1 MDRFFPSLS
10 GNLSSGVKSQLDSS
24 FVQTDQF
31 MLRLLLLH
39 WAVAST
45 VMAISHS
52 TYLLGF
58 IGGGLVFGI
67 ASLVYRLNPGTL
79 ISRITMGASF
89 MAFSMIFI
97 QQHFGQIEMHFHIFI
112 SLAFLIRYKDI
123 TPVLAATVTTALHHV
138 LFNFAQDAEFAL
150 AGTPIMI
157 FDYGCGLD
165 IVAIHAAFVVVAMI
179 VYSSII
185 LNLTREFL
193 KNAEVYNIID
203 HLSDS
208 VQYTSDAADEISQ
221 SGQDLALAASNNSE
235 SVSTSNGSIELMN
248 SRIETLNNKTA
259 SAKDKVER
267 VTQNSEKMNRSMNEL
282 KVSSENI
289 TSIIKT
295 IDSIASQTNL
305 LALNAAV
312 EAARAG
318 EAGAGFAVV
327 TDEVRVLAQKTA
339 RAANDIGDLIKDNSV
354 KAEQGAVISEEISTQ
369 IADLMKWMD
378 DVHITTGEQVS
389 SLDELKRAISSI
401 SANTNNTAETAE
413 RNAATAEEL
422 QSQVHVLENIV
433 KDLRQK
439 VHSAG
444 AADDEGFTDS
454 GSNGHNQ
461 FRIEK
466 RFQHEGAYR
475 PKNHR
480 IMPSRSKNNELVSSR
495 QIGETSNGNG
505 YKNGFH

>member
-1 MDRFFPSLS
+1 
-10 GNLSSGVKSQLDSS
+10 
-24 FVQTDQF
+24 

-39 WAVAST
+39 WAIAST
-45 VMAISHS
+45 VMAFSHS

-58 IGGGLVFGI
+58 IGGGLVYGI
-67 ASLVYRLNPGTL
+67 AFMVYRLNPGTL

-123 TPVLAATVTTALHHV
+123 SPVLAATVTTAVHHV
-138 LFNFAQDAEFAL
+138 LFNAAQDSELVL

-165 IVAIHAAFVVVAMI
+165 IVAIHAAFVIVAMI

-221 SGQDLALAASNNSE
+221 SGQDLAMAASNNSE
-235 SVSTSNGSIELMN
+235 SVSTSNDSIEMMN
-248 SRIETLNNKTA
+248 SRIESLNTKTA
-259 SAKDKVER
+259 EAKEKVER
-267 VTQNSEKMNRSMNEL
+267 VTQNSEKMNLSMNEL

-339 RAANDIGDLIKDNSV
+339 KAANDIGDLIKDNSD
-354 KAEQGAVISEEISTQ
+354 KAEQGTVISAEISKQ
-369 IADLMKWMD
+369 ITELMEWMD
-378 DVHITTGEQVS
+378 DVHETTGEQVS
-389 SLDELKRAISSI
+389 SLDELIRAISNI
-401 SANTNNTAETAE
+401 SENTENTAATAE
-413 RNAATAEEL
+413 KNAATAEEL

-433 KDLRQK
+433 KDLRLK
-439 VHSAG
+439 VHSAVNEDERTYE
-444 AADDEGFTDS
+444 DDFDKKNGPFKVDS
-454 GSNGHNQ
+454 SSEHDFIYHPDN
-461 FRIEK
+461 
-466 RFQHEGAYR
+466 R
-475 PKNHR
+475 PDKNSL
-480 IMPSRSKNNELVSSR
+480 PGKNELVSSN
-495 QIGETSNGNG
+495 QISRASNGNG